1 LNRVIVGTAS
11 VAFAAA
17 LFGTLGYITRKASES
32 GMEALPFVTW
42 RGLVGTA
49 ALLLA
54 AVAIARFA
62 PRRHA
67 ISNPEAKPRY
77 RALVIAAFLGAVLN
91 IAMFEAFN
99 RTTIAVVL
107 ITFYTFPA
115 LVTIA
120 AVPLYGERIDRV
132 RATALLVSA
141 AGLILVVLAPILTG
155 GAVTLDPVGMG
166 LAIGAAFCQASFIL
180 IAGKGFAPLPP
191 VQIGAFVVS
200 VAGAVAL
207 VLALVTGDIAGL
219 LVPVTSSQSSDA
231 WLWILAG
238 GLTGAAI
245 PTTAFIAGIGMIGP
259 SRAAILMTI
268 EPLVGVLL
276 AGLLL
281 GERPSPIQLAGG
293 AMVLVAAAIL
303 QVAPR
308 HARTPPPEPEFGPV
322 V

>member
-1 LNRVIVGTAS
+1 VNRVVLGTAS
-11 VAFAAA
+11 VALAAA
-17 LFGTLGYITRKASES
+17 LFGTLGFVTRKAAET

-49 ALLLA
+49 VLVMAALV
-54 AVAIARFA
+54 VARVGSKRQAGSLTAGR
-62 PRRHA
+62 
-67 ISNPEAKPRY
+67 K

-120 AVPLYGERIDRV
+120 AVPLYGERIDRI
-132 RATALLVSA
+132 RASALLLSA
-141 AGLILVVLAPILTG
+141 AGLVLVVLAPILTG
-155 GAVTLDPVGMG
+155 GAVTLDPIGIG

-191 VQIGAFVVS
+191 VQVGAFVVF
-200 VAGAVAL
+200 VAGALAL
-207 VLALVTGDIAGL
+207 LLALVTADFAGL
-219 LVPVTSSQSSDA
+219 LVPLNSIQSADA
-231 WLWILAG
+231 WIWILAG

-276 AGLLL
+276 AGLFL

-293 AMVLVAAAIL
+293 AAVLVAAAVL

-308 HARTPPPEPEFGPV
+308 HGQTPPPEPEFGPV
-322 V
+322 L